1 MNTEI
6 QKLEPD
12 QPNDFRNYYYYEN
25 DNIKVDVKFV
35 KLDNEKYNKIIKTY
49 YLNTYS
55 ENDANKVKERLKL
68 KKFGQ
73 ATNNDNHTFTK
84 IGEDVF
90 FEINPELKLYYFK
103 KKEIKNKYEH
113 YKKIYYTDE
122 ENEENEKLEQL
133 EKNNENNKSF
143 QDSTTYKNIN
153 NNDFFNSQQNKKKLV
168 SCRHC
173 GSGDHWSMDCHIS
186 KQNKEKEKEKER
198 EVMKINKK
206 YDGDGDGNKNRNRN
220 NDYEPKL
227 KGLKITELDP
237 SLSNNEIKDAL
248 AKFGSIVY
256 YNVSQQFLSNHEDLI
271 RYLLL

>member
-103 KKEIKNKYEH
+103 KKEIKNKYTLLC
-113 YKKIYYTDE
+113 IPMLNPDGAFLYTR
-122 ENEENEKLEQL
+122 ENA
-133 EKNNENNKSF
+133 
-143 QDSTTYKNIN
+143 
-153 NNDFFNSQQNKKKLV
+153 NSVDLNRDAFLV
-168 SCRHC
+168 SQPEMQLLHT
-173 GSGDHWSMDCHIS
+173 IY
-186 KQNKEKEKEKER
+186 KEF
-198 EVMKINKK
+198 
-206 YDGDGDGNKNRNRN
+206 
-220 NDYEPKL
+220 EP
-227 KGLKITELDP
+227 D
-237 SLSNNEIKDAL
+237 
-248 AKFGSIVY
+248 F
-256 YNVSQQFLSNHEDLI
+256 
-271 RYLLL
+271 

>member
-1 MNTEI
+1 
-6 QKLEPD
+6 
-12 QPNDFRNYYYYEN
+12 
-25 DNIKVDVKFV
+25 
-35 KLDNEKYNKIIKTY
+35 
-49 YLNTYS
+49 
-55 ENDANKVKERLKL
+55 
-68 KKFGQ
+68 
-73 ATNNDNHTFTK
+73 
-84 IGEDVF
+84 
-90 FEINPELKLYYFK
+90 
-103 KKEIKNKYEH
+103 
-113 YKKIYYTDE
+113 
-122 ENEENEKLEQL
+122 L

-256 YNVSQQFLSNHEDLI
+256 YNNVVKENRDPNSLVYVTYSTQEENDYAYENIKKRAIGYTFPSVEYAKQKKS
-271 RYLLL
+271 Y